1 MKREAHS
8 FRTSSTDDTK
18 KKKRGR
24 GDPCWVKQARGPLVA
39 VSRLPRRR
47 TRVLES
53 GSCRTRG
60 VHMVFLRVV
69 IATPKGIG
77 SDEEPWHDASSGRDL
92 HWL

>member
-24 GDPCWVKQARGPLVA
+24 GDPCWVKQARGPLLGNAPRHVEPGVWRVDPVVLA
-39 VSRLPRRR
+39 VYHGL
-47 TRVLES
+47 LK
-53 GSCRTRG
+53 GC
-60 VHMVFLRVV
+60 
-69 IATPKGIG
+69 IATQKGIG
-77 SDEEPWHDASSGRDL
+77 SDEEPRHYANSDRHL